1 MDNEEAATP
10 IEDMFPQ
17 FVRPAKSG
25 SKYKLDKLQF
35 HRKFGQVAIYRK
47 SDESEDDPSYLVLNW
62 LQATQFK
69 LKTQQGDMT

>member
-1 MDNEEAATP
+1 MENSEDPPNNP
-10 IEDMFPQ
+10 IEDMFPL
-17 FVRPAKSG
+17 FVKPTKST

-47 SDESEDDPSYLVLNW
+47 STGLKDDDPSYLVLNW

-69 LKTQQGDMT
+69 VNTQ